1 MDKITLESR
10 DGREVRVT
18 FGPYTLSTS
27 EAASFARAL
36 LAAVREAHDLPS
48 IHERHVDL
56 QASCPL
62 CVYEANGQTDRLT
75 YDDEEQRLDHARELR
90 AAALA
95 VADSNPELAQS
106 LHRQSQAVF
115 EEPMS
120 GERFVTLAEGK
131 WVVAETEATSMKRAR
146 TIRGDVTNIRLHEGK
161 PIELS
166 VVDKAGRTH
175 MLDISR
181 LRVLRTGGENGKT
194 LVQNG
199 TVSYDYWLHR

>member
-1 MDKITLESR
+1 VDKITLESR

-56 QASCPL
+56 QASCAL
-62 CVYEANGQTDRLT
+62 CRGEAGAQTDRLT
-75 YDDEEQRLDHARELR
+75 YD
-90 AAALA
+90 
-95 VADSNPELAQS
+95 
-106 LHRQSQAVF
+106 
-115 EEPMS
+115 EPMS

-181 LRVLRTGGENGKT
+181 LRVLRTGGENGKV

-199 TVSYDYWLHR
+199 TVSYDYWIAR